1 MGYVGTKPT
10 AAPLTS
16 AQLEDGLVTA
26 AKLATDAVE
35 TAKVKDLNVT
45 AGKLAATQNLST
57 KTITLPAT
65 VAGLGTGIDVTSQI
79 TGTVPTGNLGSGSA
93 SSSTFLA
100 GNNTWT
106 AAETRPTITSLTPSV
121 VPNTSTAVVIA
132 GTNFTN
138 MPSVEAINATGAIV
152 VADSITYT
160 SAASITATFTLPV
173 DGTYFVRVENPDGN
187 AVRTASAD
195 LTVSDVPAWVTGSG
209 TLGTLS
215 GSVAISTI
223 NLVCTDA
230 TSFAVT
236 TGAVTA
242 GLTFST
248 GVGSATI
255 TGTQTA
261 HSAAATDSFTVTAT
275 DAEGQTS
282 ARAFSIT
289 WSFTIQQGGQFN

>member
-1 MGYVGTKPT
+1 MGYVGTKP
-10 AAPLTS
+10 ADAPLTS
-16 AQLEDGLVTA
+16 SQLDDGIVTA

-35 TAKVKDLNVT
+35 TVKVKDLNVT

-79 TGTVPTGNLGSGSA
+79 TGTIPTANLGTGSA

-100 GNNTWT
+100 GNNTWA
-106 AAETRPTITSLTPSV
+106 AAETRPTITSLTPDV

-195 LTVSDVPAWVTGSG
+195 LTVSDAPEWVTGSG

-223 NLVCTDA
+223 NLVATDA

-242 GLTFST
+242 GLTFTT
-248 GVGSATI
+248 GVGTATI

-261 HSAAATDSFTVTAT
+261 HTTAATDSFTVTAT

-282 ARAFSIT
+282 DRAFSIT
-289 WSFTIQQGGQFN
+289 WSFTIAQGGQFN

>member
-1 MGYVGTKPT
+1 MGYIGTRPT

-16 AQLEDGLVTA
+16 SQLDDGIVTA
-26 AKLATDAVE
+26 AKLATDSVE
-35 TAKVKDLNVT
+35 TLKVKDLNVT

-79 TGTVPTGNLGSGSA
+79 TGTIPTANLGSGSA

-100 GNNTWT
+100 GNNTWA
-106 AAETRPTITSLTPSV
+106 AAETRPTITSLTPDV

-187 AVRTASAD
+187 AVRTTSAD
-195 LTVSDVPAWVTGSG
+195 LTVSDAPAWVTGSG
-209 TLGTLS
+209 SLGTFD
-215 GSVAISTI
+215 GSAAIATQT
-223 NLVCTDA
+223 LTATDA
-230 TSFAVT
+230 TSFAIT
-236 TGAVTA
+236 SGAIATP
-242 GLTFST
+242 LTFTT
-248 GVGSATI
+248 GVGSCTI
-255 TGTQTA
+255 TGTQTQ

-275 DAEGQTS
+275 DAEGQTA
-282 ARAFSIT
+282 ARAFTMS
-289 WSFTIQQGGQFN
+289 WSFSIGQGVQFN

>member
-1 MGYVGTKPT
+1 MGYVGTKP
-10 AAPLTS
+10 ADAPLTS
-16 AQLEDGLVTA
+16 SQLDDGIVTA

-35 TAKVKDLNVT
+35 TVKVKDLNVT

-79 TGTVPTGNLGSGSA
+79 TGTIPTANLGTGSA

-100 GNNTWT
+100 GNNTWA
-106 AAETRPTITSLTPSV
+106 AAETRPTITSLTPDV

-195 LTVSDVPAWVTGSG
+195 LTVSDAPEWVTGSG

-223 NLVCTDA
+223 NLVATDA

-242 GLTFST
+242 GLTFAT
-248 GVGSATI
+248 GVGTATI

-261 HSAAATDSFTVTAT
+261 HSAPATDSFTVTAT
-275 DAEGQTS
+275 DADGQT
-282 ARAFSIT
+282 ADRAFSIT
-289 WSFTIQQGGQFN
+289 WSFTIGQGVQFN

>member
-1 MGYVGTKPT
+1 MGYVGTKP
-10 AAPLTS
+10 ADAPLTTS
-16 AQLEDGLVTA
+16 QLDDGLVTA

-35 TAKVKDLNVT
+35 TAKVKAVNIT
-45 AGKLAATQNLST
+45 AGKLAATQDLST

-65 VAGLGTGIDVTSQI
+65 VAGLGTGINVTNQI
-79 TGTVPTGNLGSGSA
+79 TGVVPTANLGSGSA

-195 LTVSDVPAWVTGSG
+195 LTVSDVPAWVTGAGS
-209 TLGTLS
+209 LGTLS

-223 NLVCTDA
+223 TLTCTDA

-236 TGAVTA
+236 IGAVTA

-261 HSAAATDSFTVTAT
+261 HSVAATDSFTVTAT

-282 ARAFSIT
+282 DRAFSIT
-289 WSFTIQQGGQFN
+289 WSFTIGQGGQFN